1 MNVDRQRWVG
11 ILVLGLAIVSLIW
24 STVTGVQSFQY
35 ARCQAGVNE
44 ALVQTSVARAAAA
57 EQDRDSDRDES
68 AATAELIR
76 TVFEVQTP
84 AERIAAYTAY
94 RKALDEINAR
104 RAEAEAQRTQNPLPA
119 PPSAICG

>member
-1 MNVDRQRWVG
+1 MIDRQRSVG
-11 ILVLGLAIVSLIW
+11 WLVLGVAIVSLIW

-44 ALVQTSVARAAAA
+44 TLVQAQVARAAAA

-76 TVFEVQTP
+76 TVFTVQTSDQ
-84 AERIAAYTAY
+84 RVAAYAAY
-94 RKALDEINAR
+94 RKALDDISTK
-104 RAEAEAQRTQNPLPA
+104 RAEAEKQRAEHPLPA